1 MSRLL
6 SGLVKVERGKYFPIL
21 NVKRARLLNVMLIV
35 MVKRFTFSNG
45 ENMPL
50 EMAMIDDGFVSF
62 Y

>member
-35 MVKRFTFSNG
+35 MVKRFTTG

>member
-35 MVKRFTFSNG
+35 MVSGSNG
-45 ENMPL
+45 KNMPL